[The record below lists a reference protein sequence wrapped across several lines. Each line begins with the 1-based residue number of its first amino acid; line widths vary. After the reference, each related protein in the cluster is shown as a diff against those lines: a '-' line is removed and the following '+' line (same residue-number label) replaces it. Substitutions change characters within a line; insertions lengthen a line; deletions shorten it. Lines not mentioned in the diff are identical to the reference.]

1 MHLGPWRR
9 SENWADSTWCWFW
22 ALALHSE
29 QIKCE
34 FEWEIAM
41 HIMCQ
46 PAREWRMTRSFN
58 SKFIFLTIRWCFRC
72 RKVYRLIAKFSVIV
86 VKAKS
91 ATMQQSFGLC
101 HRYGRTYAMFV
112 VEAKG
117 FTSNCKSISLIPID
131 NVQFTSIR
139 RNSQKKHEQKKKNIH
154 HTRPVKAIVRKLLQG
169 ESIPSCLNMKKQK

>member
-139 RNSQKKHEQKKKNIH
+139 RNSQKKHEQKKKISI
-154 HTRPVKAIVRKLLQG
+154 TPVQKAIVRKLLQG